1 MESILFVLEVIAFV
15 VVVGWASLV
24 EATGDPARGLLGMRE
39 EDLAVPAPM
48 PAETGWRR
56 VPRRV
61 AVERVTVEKPK
72 LPRAVGPTPAWRR
85 KMRSDNQPQPSEGGR
100 ERRWDRMG

>member
-15 VVVGWASLV
+15 VVVGWTSLV
-24 EATGDPARGLLGMRE
+24 EATGDPTRGVLGMRE
-39 EDLAVPAPM
+39 EDVAVPAPA
-48 PAETGWRR
+48 PAETGWRS

-61 AVERVTVEKPK
+61 TVERVTVQKSK

-85 KMRSDNQPQPSEGGR
+85 KMRSDHQP
-100 ERRWDRMG
+100 